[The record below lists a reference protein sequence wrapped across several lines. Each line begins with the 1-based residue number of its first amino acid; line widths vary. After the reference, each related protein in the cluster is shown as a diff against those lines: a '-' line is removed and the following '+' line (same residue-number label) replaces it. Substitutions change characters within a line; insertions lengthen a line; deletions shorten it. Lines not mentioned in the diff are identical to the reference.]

1 MYLLEA
7 LGGKTFLMEL
17 RKGLKGFTVFT
28 LVVVLIAGG
37 MTQLYP
43 VVQEAMEPD
52 EMEGAEFVILEVGD
66 EGIYLRW
73 VTVPEAVEY
82 VVMEDSHPYMVTS
95 YEIERTPENH
105 TMVVHAE
112 GERYFAVIYV
122 TDEGEFP
129 LGMVSAQE
137 TKDPLEVLMETPFYR
152 MFTAGR
158 PDLTFDEMEGFL
170 SVELYSWWIL
180 LVGVYLS
187 YLSVKSITDDY
198 QEKRMDII
206 FSTPLSRE
214 RYMVEKFSA
223 LGVVVLVMI
232 VLSGVFV
239 MLAAGTVSDGGGTN
253 LLVALVI
260 SWPMFLVIIAVSM
273 FLAVVTGS
281 SRKAVGLSFA
291 FIMLNYGVFMAG
303 HMVDSLSV
311 VHPFTI
317 CHYWDYNSVLLDGV
331 VYPWHL
337 VLLTAIALVVLV
349 LSTLFFRK
357 KDIPS

>member
-1 MYLLEA
+1 MYLLEIV
-7 LGGKTFLMEL
+7 GGKTFLMEL
-17 RKGLKGFTVFT
+17 RKGWKGFAIFI

-52 EMEGAEFVILEVGD
+52 ELEGAEFVSLEMWD

-82 VVMEDSHPYMVTS
+82 VVIEDSHPYMVTS
-95 YEIERTPENH
+95 REIERTPENH
-105 TMVVHAE
+105 TTVVHTE

-122 TDEGEFP
+122 THEGEFP
-129 LGMVSAQE
+129 LGMVSTEE
-137 TKDPLEVLMETPFYR
+137 TKDPIEILMETPFYR

-158 PDLTFDEMEGFL
+158 SDLTFDEMEGFL

-198 QEKRMDII
+198 EERRMDIV
-206 FSTPLSRE
+206 FSTPLSRA
-214 RYMVEKFSA
+214 RYIVEKFSA
-223 LGVVVLVMI
+223 LGAVVLVMV
-232 VLSGVFV
+232 VLSGAFV
-239 MLAAGTVSDGGGTN
+239 MLAARTVSDGGGTN
-253 LLVALVI
+253 LFVALVI

-273 FLAVVTGS
+273 LLAVLTGS

-291 FIMLNYGVFMAG
+291 FIMLNYGFFMAG
-303 HMVDSLSV
+303 HMVNSLSV

-337 VLLTAIALVVLV
+337 LLLTAISVIILLLTIKVFQDRDLPA
-349 LSTLFFRK
+349 
-357 KDIPS
+357 